1 LPPGLETKHKFGCDL
16 QEKAFNLKNEKTFIM
31 QEIRFHGRGGQGAVI
46 ASKILA
52 QALFYEDRYAQ
63 AFPTFGAE
71 RRGAPVAAF
80 VRADDTFIN
89 IRSRVITPDFVVVM
103 AAALIETVP
112 VTDGLKP
119 GGLILINSDLPAA
132 EFNLSANH
140 DQTEAQATFR
150 VVTINLNRIALDFGL
165 GNKIMPLI
173 NAPVLGALAKVSGL
187 VKPESLVRAMP
198 NFIPARLEDNEKALY
213 AAYEKAE

>member
-1 LPPGLETKHKFGCDL
+1 
-16 QEKAFNLKNEKTFIM
+16 M

-52 QALFYEDRYAQ
+52 QALFFEDSYAQ

-80 VRADDTFIN
+80 VRSDDTFIN

-103 AAALIETVP
+103 AARLIESVP
-112 VTDGLKP
+112 VSDGLKK
-119 GGLILINSDLPAA
+119 GGIILINSDLQAA
-132 EFNLSANH
+132 EFNFGK
-140 DQTEAQATFR
+140 DGQERTEPPFR
-150 VVTINLNRIALDFGL
+150 VVTINLNRIALEFGL
-165 GNKIMPLI
+165 GTEIMPLI
-173 NAPVLGALAKVSGL
+173 NAPVLGALAKVSGM
-187 VKPESLVRAMP
+187 VKPESLIRALP

-213 AAYEKAE
+213 AAYEKAGN

>member
-1 LPPGLETKHKFGCDL
+1 
-16 QEKAFNLKNEKTFIM
+16 M

-52 QALFYEDRYAQ
+52 QALFFEDRYAQ

-80 VRADDTFIN
+80 VRVDDSFIN
-89 IRSRVITPDFVVVM
+89 VRSRVTTPDFVVVM
-103 AAALIETVP
+103 AARLIESVP
-112 VTDGLKP
+112 VTDGLKD
-119 GGLILINSDLPAA
+119 GGIILINSDLPAK
-132 EFNLSANH
+132 EFNFGKDDNFNSELPF
-140 DQTEAQATFR
+140 Q
-150 VVTINLNRIALDFGL
+150 VVTINLNRIALKFGL
-165 GNKIMPLI
+165 GTEIMPLI
-173 NAPVLGALAKVSGL
+173 NAPVLGALAQVSGL

-213 AAYEKAE
+213 AAYEKAGH